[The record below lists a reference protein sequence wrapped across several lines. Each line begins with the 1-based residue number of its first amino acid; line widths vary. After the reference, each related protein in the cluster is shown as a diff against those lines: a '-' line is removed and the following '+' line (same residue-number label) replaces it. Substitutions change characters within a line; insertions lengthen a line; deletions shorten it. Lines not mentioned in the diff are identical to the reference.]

1 MRLQQ
6 IGLVGSSP
14 RLGNTTGLLVSAPR
28 RQFSSEV
35 EPTEDKA
42 VAEDQTVAKDA
53 QPATESIFDGRSLSI
68 PAEKL
73 LELVDQ
79 TQVTQEFKENYLQLD
94 SLEKIE
100 RLVNFNEDKLN
111 GTQYLLLLRS
121 LIATWH
127 DLISVRPDEHGYS
140 EARDQIKLFNSK
152 I

>member
-1 MRLQQ
+1 MSGELSKCAAILR
-6 IGLVGSSP
+6 S
-14 RLGNTTGLLVSAPR
+14 RLGLALRSPELLSVDP
-28 RQFSSEV
+28 
-35 EPTEDKA
+35 A
-42 VAEDQTVAKDA
+42 VFNDTD
-53 QPATESIFDGRSLSI
+53 
-68 PAEKL
+68 EKL